1 MGSPIDDKDS
11 MAQGRMNTDDDD
23 AKNRSGMTKLIM
35 LTHLGCL
42 GEHWFVFCYVRL

>member
-23 AKNRSGMTKLIM
+23 GMVWYGNVLFDII
-35 LTHLGCL
+35 
-42 GEHWFVFCYVRL
+42 E